1 MDEIMIKKIL
11 IANRGE
17 IAIRVIKSARSLG
30 IKTITIYA
38 DDDRELPHAWM
49 SDVSVA
55 LGSGTLQETY
65 LNQDKILEI
74 ARAHGADAIH
84 PGYGFLSENAGF
96 CEKVEK
102 LGMKFIGP
110 TALAIR
116 LMGDKIGSKIEAE
129 KYNVP
134 MIPGYH
140 GDKQDA
146 AFLESEAQ
154 KIGYPVLIKASAGGG
169 GKGMRIVHD
178 PKEFSEAL
186 QSAKN
191 EAKKAFSNDAVL
203 VEKYVTNPRHI
214 EVQVMSDE
222 HGQHFHLFERECS
235 IQRRYQKVIEE
246 SPAFV
251 MKDETRQKICET
263 AVSIA
268 RGINYRGAGTVEF
281 VMDEQEKFYF
291 LEMNTRLQV
300 EHPITELVT
309 GMDLVGL
316 QIRVASGEKL
326 SIKQSDIR
334 QNGHAIECRICA
346 EDPDNNFLP
355 TNGKIEKIGLPT
367 LKDVR
372 LDCGYVD
379 GNVVGINYD
388 SMLAKLITWAP
399 TRQEAI
405 TKMLHS
411 LDEVSFAGIKSNRD
425 YLRRILK
432 HPEFIKGKTDT
443 HFIKKYELDLK
454 PQEVSAE
461 LMAAH
466 LASYLL
472 TLKSGNRNQA
482 TQSKMTPWNELSG
495 LRN

>member
-1 MDEIMIKKIL
+1 MIKKIL

-17 IAIRVIKSARSLG
+17 IAVRVIKSARSMG
-30 IKTITIYA
+30 IQTLSIFA
-38 DDDRELPHAWM
+38 EDDQLLPHAYM
-49 SDVSVA
+49 SDESIS
-55 LGSGTLQETY
+55 LGAGSLQETY
-65 LNQDKILEI
+65 LNQDKIIEI
-74 ARAHGADAIH
+74 AQRYKADAIH

-96 CEKVEK
+96 CERVEK
-102 LGMKFIGP
+102 LGIKFIGP
-110 TALAIR
+110 TPEAIR

-140 GDKQDA
+140 GEKQDE
-146 AFLESEAQ
+146 AFLSSKARE
-154 KIGYPVLIKASAGGG
+154 IGFPVLIKASAGGG
-169 GKGMRIVHD
+169 GKGMRIVHAES
-178 PKEFSEAL
+178 EFKEAL
-186 QSAKN
+186 LSAKN
-191 EAKKAFSNDAVL
+191 EAQKAFSNDAVL

-251 MKDETRQKICET
+251 MKEETRQKICDT
-263 AVSIA
+263 AVNIA
-268 RGINYRGAGTVEF
+268 KGIKYRGAGTVEF
-281 VMDEQEKFYF
+281 VMDENENFYF

-300 EHPITELVT
+300 EHPITEMVT

-316 QIRVASGEKL
+316 QIRVAQGEKL
-326 SIKQSDIR
+326 KLSQDSIK

-346 EDPDNNFLP
+346 EDPDNDFLP
-355 TNGKIEKIGLPT
+355 TIGKIHKIGQPT

-379 GNVVGINYD
+379 GSVVGISYD

-399 TRQEAI
+399 TREEAI

-411 LDEVSFAGIKSNRD
+411 LDEVSFAGIQSNRD

-432 HPEFIKGKTDT
+432 HPEFIKGLTNT
-443 HFIKKYELDLK
+443 HFIKTHAESLK
-454 PQEVSAE
+454 PQEVKAE
-461 LMAAH
+461 THAAH
-466 LASYLL
+466 LAAYLL
-472 TLKSGNRNQA
+472 TLKPQQTIQGRS
-482 TQSKMTPWNELSG
+482 SSTPWNEISG

>member
-1 MDEIMIKKIL
+1 MIKKIL

-17 IAIRVIKSARSLG
+17 IAVRVIKSARAMG
-30 IKTITIYA
+30 IKTLTLYA
-38 DDDRELPHAWM
+38 EDDQHLPHAFM
-49 SDVSVA
+49 SDESVS
-55 LGSGTLQETY
+55 LGSGSLQETY
-65 LNQDKILEI
+65 LNQDKIIEI
-74 ARAHGADAIH
+74 AQRYKADAIH
-84 PGYGFLSENAGF
+84 PGYGFLSENAAF
-96 CEKVEK
+96 CERVEK
-102 LGMKFIGP
+102 LGIIFIGP
-110 TALAIR
+110 TPQAIR

-140 GDKQDA
+140 GEKQDE
-146 AFLESEAQ
+146 AFLSGKAKE
-154 KIGYPVLIKASAGGG
+154 IGFPVLIKASAGGG
-169 GKGMRIVHD
+169 GKGMRIVHAEG
-178 PKEFSEAL
+178 EFKEAL

-191 EAKKAFSNDAVL
+191 EAKKSFGNDAVL

-246 SPAFV
+246 SPAFI
-251 MKDETRQKICET
+251 MKDETRQKICQT
-263 AVSIA
+263 AVNIA
-268 RGINYRGAGTVEF
+268 KGIKYRGAGTVEF
-281 VMDEQEKFYF
+281 VMDDKENFYF

-300 EHPITELVT
+300 EHPITEMVT

-316 QIRVASGEKL
+316 QIKVAQGEKL
-326 SIKQSDIR
+326 NLRQEDIR

-346 EDPDNNFLP
+346 EDPDNDFLP
-355 TNGKIEKIGLPT
+355 TNGRIYKIGIPT

-379 GNVVGINYD
+379 GSVVGINYD

-399 TRQEAI
+399 TREEAI
-405 TKMLHS
+405 TKMLHA

-425 YLRRILK
+425 YLRRVLK
-432 HPEFIKGKTDT
+432 HPEFVKGMTNT
-443 HFIKKYELDLK
+443 HFIKTYADQLQ
-454 PQEVSAE
+454 PQKIEAKFH
-461 LMAAH
+461 APH
-466 LASYLL
+466 LAAYLL
-472 TLKSGNRNQA
+472 SLKSQA
-482 TQSKMTPWNELSG
+482 TTVTQSRSTPWSEISG

>member
-1 MDEIMIKKIL
+1 MIKKIL

-17 IAIRVIKSARSLG
+17 ISVRVIKSARAMG
-30 IKTITIYA
+30 IKTITLYA
-38 DDDRELPHAWM
+38 EDDKHLPHAFM
-49 SDVSVA
+49 SDESVC
-55 LGSGTLQETY
+55 LGAGSLQETY

-74 ARAHGADAIH
+74 AKKHRADAIH

-96 CEKVEK
+96 CERVEK
-102 LGMKFIGP
+102 LGIKFIGP
-110 TALAIR
+110 TPQAIR

-140 GDKQDA
+140 GGKQDE
-146 AFLESEAQ
+146 AFLIKKAQ
-154 KIGYPVLIKASAGGG
+154 EIGFPVLIKASAGGG
-169 GKGMRIVHD
+169 GKGMRIVHAAS
-178 PKEFSEAL
+178 EFSEAL

-191 EAKKAFSNDAVL
+191 EAKKSFGNEAVL
-203 VEKYVTNPRHI
+203 LEKYVTNPRHI

-251 MKDETRQKICET
+251 MKDTTRQKICQT
-263 AVSIA
+263 AVNIA
-268 RGINYRGAGTVEF
+268 RGIKYRGAGTVEF
-281 VMDEQEKFYF
+281 VMDDQENFYF

-300 EHPITELVT
+300 EHPITEMVT
-309 GMDLVGL
+309 GFDLVGL
-316 QIRVASGEKL
+316 QIRVAQGEKL
-326 SIKQSDIR
+326 NLTQESIR

-346 EDPDNNFLP
+346 EDPDNDFLP
-355 TNGKIEKIGLPT
+355 TVGKIYKIGVPT

-379 GNVVGINYD
+379 GSVVGINYD

-399 TRQEAI
+399 TREEAI
-405 TKMLHS
+405 TKMLHA
-411 LDEVSFAGIKSNRD
+411 LDEVSFSGIKSNRD
-425 YLRRILK
+425 YLRRVLK
-432 HPEFIKGKTDT
+432 HPEFVKGLTNT
-443 HFIKKYELDLK
+443 HFIKTHAEQLK
-454 PQEVSAE
+454 PIPVGPKTHG
-461 LMAAH
+461 AH
-466 LASYLL
+466 LAAYLL
-472 TLKSGNRNQA
+472 SLKSQTTSQA
-482 TQSKMTPWNELSG
+482 LSQSTPWNEISG

>member
-1 MDEIMIKKIL
+1 MIKKIL

-17 IAIRVIKSARSLG
+17 IAVRVIKSARAMG
-30 IKTITIYA
+30 IKTLTLFA
-38 DDDRELPHAWM
+38 EDDQLLPHAYM
-49 SDVSVA
+49 SDESVS
-55 LGSGTLQETY
+55 LGSGSLQETY
-65 LNQDKILEI
+65 LNQDKIIEI
-74 ARAHGADAIH
+74 AQRYKADAIH

-96 CEKVEK
+96 CERVEK
-102 LGMKFIGP
+102 LGIKFIGP
-110 TALAIR
+110 TPQAIK

-140 GDKQDA
+140 GEKQDE
-146 AFLESEAQ
+146 AFLSNKA
-154 KIGYPVLIKASAGGG
+154 KDIGFPVLIKASAGGG
-169 GKGMRIVHD
+169 GKGMRIVHAEN
-178 PKEFSEAL
+178 EFKEAL
-186 QSAKN
+186 ESAKN
-191 EAKKAFSNDAVL
+191 EAKKAFGNDAVL

-214 EVQVMSDE
+214 EVQVISDE

-251 MKDETRQKICET
+251 MKEETRQKICQT
-263 AVSIA
+263 AVNIA
-268 RGINYRGAGTVEF
+268 KGINYRGAGTVEF
-281 VMDEQEKFYF
+281 VMDDNENFYF

-300 EHPITELVT
+300 EHPITEMVT
-309 GMDLVGL
+309 GVDLVGL
-316 QIRVASGEKL
+316 QILVAQGEKL
-326 SIKQSDIR
+326 NLKQDSIH

-346 EDPDNNFLP
+346 EDPDNDFLP
-355 TNGKIEKIGLPT
+355 TNGRIHKIGQPT

-379 GNVVGINYD
+379 GSVVGINYD

-399 TRQEAI
+399 TREEAI
-405 TKMLHS
+405 TKMLYS

-432 HPEFIKGKTDT
+432 HPEFVKGITNT
-443 HFIKKYELDLK
+443 HFIKIHAESLK
-454 PQEVSAE
+454 PQEIKADTHS
-461 LMAAH
+461 AH
-466 LASYLL
+466 LAAYLL
-472 TLKSGNRNQA
+472 TIKPQQTSQGSV
-482 TQSKMTPWNELSG
+482 QSTPWNEISG